1 MADAIHAHAP
11 AAQQTV
17 ILERLARL
25 LAVAGRD
32 AALHHRLCQSPKA
45 VLAEAGL
52 AVADG
57 VQVTIRITDPADA
70 AAIAEATTPDH
81 LILPVPPLAGQDA
94 LSDADLDHVS
104 GGNRFYD
111 QVQTFGPSFTTG
123 IPGIFGLR

>member
-1 MADAIHAHAP
+1 MAMTVGALGTITVSGKAIEAFGGAD
-11 AAQQTV
+11 QCDLV
-17 ILERLARL
+17 
-25 LAVAGRD
+25 
-32 AALHHRLCQSPKA
+32 

-57 VQVTIRITDPADA
+57 VQVTVRITDPADA
-70 AAIAEATTPDH
+70 AAIAEVTTPDH
-81 LILPVPPLAGQDA
+81 LVLPVPPLAGQDA

>member
-1 MADAIHAHAP
+1 MADANHAHAP

-57 VQVTIRITDPADA
+57 VQVTTISRIPPMPRRLPRRPHRIIWSCPSRHLPA
-70 AAIAEATTPDH
+70 
-81 LILPVPPLAGQDA
+81 
-94 LSDADLDHVS
+94 
-104 GGNRFYD
+104 RM
-111 QVQTFGPSFTTG
+111 
-123 IPGIFGLR
+123 R